1 LIQPGTLAQWARRKY
16 LLLSAEFN
24 KFGPLHTESLVY
36 TVTIEQVGSDVLA
49 RLGSQLNSEA
59 VAAAEELREQGALV
73 DGSLRGVR
81 LIGANLQGADLSG
94 ADLRGARL
102 EWADLRN
109 VDLTGANLKE
119 ARLEVASLQRTDFT
133 GARLAGAMLL
143 KAQAQGAQLSD
154 ADLRQA
160 ALGEANFQGADLT
173 RANLAG
179 ARLGLADLQGADL
192 EGANLEGA
200 DLLGA
205 RLQEANLTHAN
216 FQGAY
221 LGEANLRR
229 TLAQHTDMR
238 HATLA
243 GAKLRLVDLSGA
255 QLQGARLGLADM
267 QWANLARA
275 DLTRAHLL
283 RVKLQGASLRG
294 TRLQDAD
301 LTGADLSQADL
312 SGADLRG
319 ASLADCTF
327 DGATTLP
334 DGTLWSSDADLKRYT
349 DPDHPDFWDPQL
361 TVATHPTGNGK
372 GLAAAAIS
380 RPAVAPVFP
389 EPEIEKKSA
398 ARKQIRGSS
407 LLLGGRM
414 ISMVVNFLVQVLT
427 VRYLSKTDYGAF
439 AYALSMVSLGETMIT
454 LGLDRAV
461 TRFIPIYQEK
471 KEYNKL
477 FGTLALVVGTILSLG
492 LTLILLMIGL
502 RGVITGTLIKDAEAV
517 ALLVILIALSPVQ
530 ALDNVINGL
539 FAVFSSPKAIF
550 FRKYVLAPALKLA
563 VVILLIAAKAN
574 VEFLAAGY
582 LGAGVLGVGI
592 FSYILVRVMRQQGL
606 FSELNIRQVR
616 IPAREVLSF
625 TVPLLASDLVFVVM
639 NTVDAVLLEQ
649 FHGTADVAAFR
660 AVQPTAKMNQM
671 VLASFALLFT
681 PAAAR
686 LFARGDRQGINR
698 LYWENAAWVAV
709 VSFPIF
715 ALTFS
720 LAGPVTV
727 TIFESRYEES
737 AIIMAM
743 LSLGYFF
750 NAATGQNGLTLK
762 VLGKLRYIVA
772 VDIIAAV
779 LNLVLNLLL
788 IPRYGAMGAAVGTMV
803 TLIIFNLMKQA
814 GLMLGTGISLFDR
827 EYLRV
832 YLVLIAGTVG
842 LLALQILFDPPV
854 WAGVLAV
861 GLISLAVLRLN
872 RDVLNVEHMFPEL
885 LRIPGMRWLLGS

>member
-1 LIQPGTLAQWARRKY
+1 M
-16 LLLSAEFN
+16 
-24 KFGPLHTESLVY
+24 
-36 TVTIEQVGSDVLA
+36 TIEQVDSDVLA
-49 RLGSQLNSEA
+49 RLGSQMNSDA
-59 VAAAEELREQGALV
+59 VAAANELREQGALF
-73 DGSLRGVR
+73 DGTLRGVR
-81 LIGANLQGADLSG
+81 LIGANLQGADLS
-94 ADLRGARL
+94 AANLAGARL

-109 VDLTGANLKE
+109 VNLAGADLSEARLDVANLQRTNLTGAVL
-119 ARLEVASLQRTDFT
+119 T
-133 GARLAGAMLL
+133 GAALP
-143 KAQAQGAQLSD
+143 KAQLPGAQLSD
-154 ADLRQA
+154 ADLRNA
-160 ALGEANFQGADLT
+160 VLGEANFQGADLKG
-173 RANLAG
+173 ANLSG
-179 ARLGLADLQGADL
+179 ARLGLADLRGADL
-192 EGANLEGA
+192 EGANLEGV

-205 RLQEANLTHAN
+205 ELQEANLSRTN
-216 FQGAY
+216 LQGAY

-229 TLAQHTDMR
+229 TLAQQTDMR

-243 GAKLRLVDLSGA
+243 GAKLRLVDLSEA

-267 QWANLARA
+267 QWANLDRA

-283 RVKLQGASLRG
+283 RSKLQGASLRG
-294 TRLQDAD
+294 ARLHDAD

-319 ASLADCTF
+319 ALLADCTF
-327 DGATTLP
+327 DSVTTLP
-334 DGTLWSSDADLKRYT
+334 DGTNWSPDVDLKRFT
-349 DPDHPDFWDPQL
+349 DVEHPDFWDPQL
-361 TVATHPTGNGK
+361 TVPYPPSGNGK
-372 GLAAAAIS
+372 GLAAQVI
-380 RPAVAPVFP
+380 PQPVVVPVFP

-439 AYALSMVSLGETMIT
+439 AYALSMVSLGETVIT

-471 KEYNKL
+471 KEYEKL
-477 FGTLALVVGTILSLG
+477 FGTLALVIGTILSLG
-492 LTLILLMIGL
+492 LALVLAVVGL
-502 RGVITGTLIKDAEAV
+502 RSAITGTLIQDAEAV
-517 ALLVILIALSPVQ
+517 AILAILIALAPVT

-550 FRKYVLAPALKLA
+550 FRKYVLSPSLKLI
-563 VVILLIAAKAN
+563 VVILLIAAKAD

-582 LGAGVLGVGI
+582 LGAGVLGVAI
-592 FSYILVRVMRQQGL
+592 FSYILVRVMREQDL
-606 FSELNIRQVR
+606 FTHLNLRQVR

-639 NTVDAVLLEQ
+639 NTIDAFLLEQ

-686 LFARGDRQGINR
+686 LFARGDREGINR
-698 LYWENAAWVAV
+698 LYWENAVWVAV

-727 TIFESRYEES
+727 TVFESRYEES
-737 AIIMAM
+737 AVIMAM
-743 LSLGYFF
+743 LSFGYFF

-762 VLGKLRYIVA
+762 VLGKLRYIVV
-772 VDIIAAV
+772 VDIFAAV

-788 IPRYGAMGAAVGTMV
+788 IPRYSAMGAAVGTMV
-803 TLIIFNLMKQA
+803 TLIIFNIMKQA
-814 GLMLGTGISLFDR
+814 GLLLGTGISLFDR
-827 EYLRV
+827 EYVRV
-832 YLVLIAGTVG
+832 YVVLIAATVA
-842 LLALQILFDPPV
+842 LLAMQLIFNPPV
-854 WAGVLAV
+854 LVGVVMV
-861 GLISLAVLRLN
+861 GVISLAVLRLN
-872 RDVLNVEHMFPEL
+872 RDVLNVGNMFPEL
-885 LRIPGMRWLLGS
+885 LRIPGMRWLLGT

>member
-1 LIQPGTLAQWARRKY
+1 
-16 LLLSAEFN
+16 
-24 KFGPLHTESLVY
+24 
-36 TVTIEQVGSDVLA
+36 VTIEQQIESDVLV

-59 VAAAEELREQGALV
+59 VSAAAELRDQGALH
-73 DGSLRGVR
+73 DGALRGVR

-94 ADLRGARL
+94 ADLREARL

-109 VDLTGANLKE
+109 ADLRGADLTD
-119 ARLEVASLQRTDFT
+119 ARLEVASLQRAQL
-133 GARLAGAMLL
+133 GEAALAGAVLL
-143 KAQAQGAQLSD
+143 KAQLQGAQLAG
-154 ADLRQA
+154 ADLRRA
-160 ALGEANFQGADLT
+160 ALGEANFQGADLK
-173 RANLAG
+173 RAQLQQ
-179 ARLGLADLQGADL
+179 ARLSLADLQGADL

-205 RLQEANLTHAN
+205 RLQEANLVRAN
-216 FQGAY
+216 LQGAY

-229 TLAQHTDMR
+229 ALAQNSDLR

-243 GAKLRLVDLSGA
+243 GAKLRLVELGGA
-255 QLQGARLGLADM
+255 QLQGARLGLADL
-267 QWANLARA
+267 QWADLSRA

-283 RVKLQGASLRG
+283 RVKLQAASLRA
-294 TRLQDAD
+294 TRLQDAN
-301 LTGADLSQADL
+301 LTGADLAQADL

-319 ASLADCTF
+319 ALLAECTF
-327 DGATTLP
+327 DSATTLP
-334 DGTLWSSDADLKRYT
+334 DGTGWTPDADLRRFT
-349 DPDHPDFWDPQL
+349 DPGHPDYWDPQL
-361 TVATHPTGNGK
+361 TVPGPPA
-372 GLAAAAIS
+372 GLAATVAAPEMA
-380 RPAVAPVFP
+380 RPSVAPVFP
-389 EPEIEKKSA
+389 EPAVEKKTA

-407 LLLGGRM
+407 LLLSGRL

-439 AYALSMVSLGETMIT
+439 AYALSMVSLGETFIT

-477 FGTLALVVGTILSLG
+477 FGTLALVLGTILSLG
-492 LTLILLMIGL
+492 LALILLVIGL
-502 RGVITGTLIKDAEAV
+502 RGAITGTLIDDREAV
-517 ALLVILIALSPVQ
+517 ALLAILIALSPVQ

-550 FRKYVLAPALKLA
+550 FRKYVLAPALRLT
-563 VVILLIAAKAN
+563 VVVLLIAAKAD
-574 VEFLAAGY
+574 VKFLAVGY
-582 LGAGVLGVGI
+582 LMAGALGVGI
-592 FSYILVRVMRQQGL
+592 FSYILVRVMREQDL
-606 FSELNIRQVR
+606 FAHLNLREVR

-625 TVPLLASDLVFVVM
+625 TVPLLASDLVYVVM
-639 NTVDAVLLEQ
+639 NTIDAVLLEQ

-686 LFARGDRQGINR
+686 LFARGDRHGINQ

-727 TIFESRYEES
+727 ALFETRYEES
-737 AIIMAM
+737 AVIMAM
-743 LSLGYFF
+743 LSFGYFF

-772 VDIIAAV
+772 VDIIAAG
-779 LNLVLNLLL
+779 LNLALNLLL
-788 IPRYGAMGAAVGTMV
+788 IPRYGALGAAVGTMV

-827 EYLRV
+827 HYVQV
-832 YLVLIAGTVG
+832 YAVLIAATVG
-842 LLALQILFDPPV
+842 LLAFQVLLEPPV
-854 WAGVLAV
+854 WIGVVAV
-861 GLISLAVLRLN
+861 ALISLLVLRFS
-872 RDVLNVEHMFPEL
+872 RHALNVEHTFPEL
-885 LRIPGMRWLLGS
+885 FRIPVLRWLLSG